1 MVAYIH
7 VHVICMNMCACMY
20 IVYRWRSCAA
30 CISPTVTV
38 LQGDAVDESIVYVS
52 EPQPLAHTSEEVIDM
67 VENPVTSD
75 VQVHNVCCLLWF
87 NYSLPVL
94 CSKCITLGVVT
105 LPSQLTVIS
114 RHPSLEVL
122 IAL

>member
-1 MVAYIH
+1 M
-7 VHVICMNMCACMY
+7 
-20 IVYRWRSCAA
+20 
-30 CISPTVTV
+30 TV

-87 NYSLPVL
+87 NYSLSVL

-105 LPSQLTVIS
+105 LPSQLTS
-114 RHPSLEVL
+114 HF
-122 IAL
+122 